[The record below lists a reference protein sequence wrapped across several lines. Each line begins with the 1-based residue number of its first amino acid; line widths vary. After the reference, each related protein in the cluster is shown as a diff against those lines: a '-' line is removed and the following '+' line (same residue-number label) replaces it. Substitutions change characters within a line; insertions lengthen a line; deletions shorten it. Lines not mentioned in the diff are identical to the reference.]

1 VVPTT
6 WSIVVWYVP
15 QDGTRKVKRLIFTID
30 GLAITLLSL
39 SLPFLR
45 QEILGSI
52 PLVYM
57 PSRRV
62 EIVHSYTGEHIQI
75 PFFWLQEATL
85 IGPSPKK
92 GNRKLD
98 MPKTEKSSTCFNS
111 IILNLVV
118 MNNNVLLLHQCSTT
132 WMKDHAIILYKTYP
146 HFRAWSETTRVSK
159 NCPCFWL

>member
-1 VVPTT
+1 
-6 WSIVVWYVP
+6 
-15 QDGTRKVKRLIFTID
+15 VKRLILTID

-62 EIVHSYTGEHIQI
+62 EIVRSYTGEHIQI

-92 GNRKLD
+92 ANRKIGHAQNRKIQYLFQLSHF
-98 MPKTEKSSTCFNS
+98 ESSC
-111 IILNLVV
+111 
-118 MNNNVLLLHQCSTT
+118 
-132 WMKDHAIILYKTYP
+132 D
-146 HFRAWSETTRVSK
+146 E
-159 NCPCFWL
+159 